1 MEYLLYAL
9 FPQDFSSFT
18 QGFMLTVTCYGI
30 IVITKI
36 ARQQYFQEKDNSK
49 LIVNR
54 LQISHKET

>member
-36 ARQQYFQEKDNSK
+36 TRQYFQERDNPK

-54 LQISHKET
+54 LQISHKEP